1 MNKVILIG
9 NVGQDPEVRN
19 IGTGETVASVSVA
32 TSERWKDKQTG
43 ERKEKT
49 EWHRIVVWGKLAE
62 IVRDY
67 VQKGSKVAITGKLQT
82 RKWQDNSGADRYTTE
97 IVATEIEFVGAWQ
110 DGEGGQSSGGGG
122 RRGGG
127 QAPPA
132 TELDDEIPF

>member
-97 IVATEIEFVGAWQ
+97 IVATEIEFVGARQ